1 MWLERPSQVAA
12 RTVPSGQW
20 AVRMPLMRSACYTR
34 VDVCVMNRGAIRCVD
49 VYISPPHGWQL
60 VRHKWQ
66 RKPPHVV

>member
-1 MWLERPSQVAA
+1 MWHERPSQVSA

-20 AVRMPLMRSACYTR
+20 AVRMRLVRSACYTH
-34 VDVCVMNRGAIRCVD
+34 VDVCGMNRGAIRCVG

-66 RKPPHVV
+66 RKPSHVV